1 MANLAI
7 YKDNYIESTAI
18 SNYFID
24 NYMKDANDAQLKVYL
39 YLVRMVHANMAFGVS
54 DIADKFNHTE
64 KDILRALR
72 YWEKQNLLS
81 LEFDPGKNLT
91 AIHLR
96 GLGSGMNCGI
106 TTAGGNNMAGNSA
119 LPAGGAIAGASAAS
133 AGNGTAANATA
144 AGSPAGGSHPVAA
157 GNDALSNP
165 MAMGGETLGNP
176 MAMGNDALG
185 NPMAIDSST
194 LGNPMTIG
202 SETLGN
208 PAAAEGGNTV
218 TFCQQRQ
225 LSLAD
230 IEPAREQMTVP
241 GGAGWETALEEPDPY
256 AKPAYSADQLRSF
269 KEQENTAQ
277 LLFVAQVYVG
287 RTLTASD
294 MKTILY
300 LSDVLRFSDDLIDY
314 LIQYCVDRGKKDF
327 RYMEKVAV
335 SWAQQ
340 GITTP
345 KQAQKAA
352 LKYDKSVYAIMNEL
366 GKSSAPTNKELEY
379 INRWTREYGFTP
391 DIIFEACERTVM
403 AVDKHR
409 FEYAEG
415 ILSSWRKENVRHKAD
430 IKRVDEQHQKQ
441 KSAAAN
447 TAPRNSAAVSNK
459 FNQFKQNTYNFEEL
473 EKELLSN

>member
-7 YKDNYIESTAI
+7 YKDDYIEFTAI

-81 LEFDPGKNLT
+81 LEFDAGKNLT

-165 MAMGGETLGNP
+165 MA
-176 MAMGNDALG
+176 
-185 NPMAIDSST
+185 
-194 LGNPMTIG
+194 IG

-241 GGAGWETALEEPDPY
+241 GGAGWEAALEEPDPY

>member
-7 YKDNYIESTAI
+7 YKDDYIEFTAI

-81 LEFDPGKNLT
+81 LEFDSGKNLT

-106 TTAGGNNMAGNSA
+106 TTAGGNGTAGNSA
-119 LPAGGAIAGASAAS
+119 LPAGDAIAGASAAS

-144 AGSPAGGSHPVAA
+144 TGSHGGGNNPVAA
-157 GNDALSNP
+157 DIAI
-165 MAMGGETLGNP
+165 GNP
-176 MAMGNDALG
+176 MAMGDDALSNPITMGVDALG
-185 NPMAIDSST
+185 NPLTM
-194 LGNPMTIG
+194 G
-202 SETLGN
+202 SDTLGN
-208 PAAAEGGNTV
+208 PAAAEGGNAV

-225 LSLAD
+225 LSLTDAKSAM
-230 IEPAREQMTVP
+230 EHMTGSSP
-241 GGAGWETALEEPDPY
+241 GGAGWEAALEEPDPY

-294 MKTILY
+294 MRTILY

>member
-7 YKDNYIESTAI
+7 YKDDYIEFTAI

-81 LEFDPGKNLT
+81 LEFDAGKNLT

-106 TTAGGNNMAGNSA
+106 EAAGGNGTAGNSA
-119 LPAGGAIAGASAAS
+119 LPTGGAIAGASAAS
-133 AGNGTAANATA
+133 ADNGTAANATA
-144 AGSPAGGSHPVAA
+144 TGSHGGGNNPVAA
-157 GNDALSNP
+157 DIAI
-165 MAMGGETLGNP
+165 GNP
-176 MAMGNDALG
+176 MAMGDDALSNPITMGGDALG
-185 NPMAIDSST
+185 NPLTM
-194 LGNPMTIG
+194 G
-202 SETLGN
+202 SDTLGN
-208 PAAAEGGNTV
+208 PAAAEGGNAV

-225 LSLAD
+225 LSLTDAKSAM
-230 IEPAREQMTVP
+230 EHMTGSSP
-241 GGAGWETALEEPDPY
+241 GGAGWEAALEEQDPY

>member
-81 LEFDPGKNLT
+81 LEFDSGKNLT

-96 GLGSGMNCGI
+96 GLSSGGAGMVCGI
-106 TTAGGNNMAGNSA
+106 TAAEGNVMAGNSA
-119 LPAGGAIAGASAAS
+119 G
-133 AGNGTAANATA
+133 A
-144 AGSPAGGSHPVAA
+144 AGSVMT
-157 GNDALSNP
+157 DAS
-165 MAMGGETLGNP
+165 
-176 MAMGNDALG
+176 
-185 NPMAIDSST
+185 
-194 LGNPMTIG
+194 
-202 SETLGN
+202 
-208 PAAAEGGNTV
+208 V
-218 TFCQQRQ
+218 
-225 LSLAD
+225 
-230 IEPAREQMTVP
+230 
-241 GGAGWETALEEPDPY
+241 GGAGSVMADASVGAADSVMADASVGAAASRVAGVPATAEGSDNTVVFYQQKQPSLPDPGPAAMVSGSAGAGWVADLEPEPDPY
-256 AKPAYSADQLRSF
+256 AKPAYSADQLRNF
-269 KEQENTAQ
+269 KEQESTAQ

-366 GKSSAPTNKELEY
+366 GKSSAPTTKELEY
-379 INRWTREYGFTP
+379 INRWTREYGFSP

-415 ILSSWRKENVRHKAD
+415 ILSSWRKENVHHKAD

-441 KSAAAN
+441 KN
-447 TAPRNSAAVSNK
+447 TAPNTVARNTAAVSNK

>member
-106 TTAGGNNMAGNSA
+106 EAAGGNGTAGNSA
-119 LPAGGAIAGASAAS
+119 LPTGGAIAGAS

-144 AGSPAGGSHPVAA
+144 AESRAGGSHPVAA

-165 MAMGGETLGNP
+165 MAMGG
-176 MAMGNDALG
+176 DALG
-185 NPMAIDSST
+185 NPMVMGGDA
-194 LGNPMTIG
+194 
-202 SETLGN
+202 LGN

-218 TFCQQRQ
+218 TFCQQGQ

-230 IEPAREQMTVP
+230 TEPARERMTVP
-241 GGAGWETALEEPDPY
+241 GRGGAGWEAALEESDPY

>member
-7 YKDNYIESTAI
+7 YKDDYIEFTAI

-81 LEFDPGKNLT
+81 LEFDSGKNLT

-106 TTAGGNNMAGNSA
+106 TTAGGNGTAGNSA
-119 LPAGGAIAGASAAS
+119 LPAGDAIAGASAAS

-144 AGSPAGGSHPVAA
+144 TGSHGGGNNPVAA
-157 GNDALSNP
+157 DIAI
-165 MAMGGETLGNP
+165 GNP
-176 MAMGNDALG
+176 MAMGDDALSNPITMGVDALG
-185 NPMAIDSST
+185 NPLTM
-194 LGNPMTIG
+194 G
-202 SETLGN
+202 SDTLGN
-208 PAAAEGGNTV
+208 PAAAEGGNAV

-225 LSLAD
+225 LSLTDAKSAM
-230 IEPAREQMTVP
+230 EHMTGSSP
-241 GGAGWETALEEPDPY
+241 GGAGWEAALEEPDPY

>member
-7 YKDNYIESTAI
+7 YKDDYIEFTAI

-81 LEFDPGKNLT
+81 LEFDAGKNLT

-106 TTAGGNNMAGNSA
+106 TTAGGNNMAGNFA

-144 AGSPAGGSHPVAA
+144 TGSHGGGNNPVAA
-157 GNDALSNP
+157 DIAI
-165 MAMGGETLGNP
+165 GNP
-176 MAMGNDALG
+176 MAMGDDALSNPITMGVDALG
-185 NPMAIDSST
+185 NPLTM
-194 LGNPMTIG
+194 G
-202 SETLGN
+202 SDTLGN
-208 PAAAEGGNTV
+208 PAAAEGGNAV

-225 LSLAD
+225 LSLTDTKSAM
-230 IEPAREQMTVP
+230 EHMTGSSP
-241 GGAGWETALEEPDPY
+241 GGAGWEAALEEPDPY